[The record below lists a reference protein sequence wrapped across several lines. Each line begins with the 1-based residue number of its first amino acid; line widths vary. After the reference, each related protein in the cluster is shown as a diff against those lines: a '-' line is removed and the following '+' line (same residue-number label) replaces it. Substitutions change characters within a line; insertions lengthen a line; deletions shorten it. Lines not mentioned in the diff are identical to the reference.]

1 VNKSVPTLLGIV
13 IILLVALL
21 VVGFYQIRLQRELT
35 AGKTVVG
42 TVGGEVLTGVDM
54 PEEEIGTVE
63 VLGAGPE
70 GEVKPS
76 PATSPDTR
84 AGERRR
90 EAEGKRTAREGESE
104 TE

>member
-1 VNKSVPTLLGIV
+1 M
-13 IILLVALL
+13 LVALL

-35 AGKTVVG
+35 AGRTVVG

-54 PEEEIGTVE
+54 PDEEIGTAE

-70 GEVKPS
+70 GETRPS
-76 PATSPDTR
+76 PAASPDTR
-84 AGERRR
+84 GGERRQ
-90 EAEGKRTAREGESE
+90 EAEAKRAAREGESE